1 MHVHIAPVGF
11 SKEPILKVISMIHGI
26 DSLFLLHTTNDD
38 SKRTAEEIRDTF
50 SCMIPQISLRTIPF
64 SDFMGIVSAIYG
76 IYDET
81 NCRDVSY
88 SVNITGGTNLMA
100 AATCYSSY
108 YIRAKIYYS
117 LNSEGP
123 IDSQVIEITAPKAVD
138 VSGYRSMTKD
148 ILRYVFVCRNSGIPV
163 TSTQIASKFG
173 INKQKAGYHIKILVE
188 DGLLEK
194 YPYVNEKGIVDA
206 RKNSLR
212 LTAQGV
218 MIASTIN

>member
-11 SKEPILKVISMIHGI
+11 SKEPILKVISMIPGI
-26 DSLFLLHTTNDD
+26 DSLFLLHTANDD
-38 SKRTAEEIRDTF
+38 SRRTAEEIRDSV
-50 SCMIPQISLRTIPF
+50 SCMIPRVSLRTIPF
-64 SDFMGIVSAIYG
+64 SDFMGIVSV
-76 IYDET
+76 DT
-81 NCRDVSY
+81 NGKDSEY

-138 VSGYRSMTKD
+138 VSGYKGMTKD
-148 ILRYVFVCRNSGIPV
+148 ILRYVFDCRNSGDPV
-163 TSTQIASKFG
+163 TSTQIASRFG
-173 INKQKAGYHIKILVE
+173 INKQKVGYHVKILVE

-194 YPYVNEKGIVDA
+194 CPYINDKGVVDA

-218 MIASTIN
+218 MIANTI